1 LSTTESEHF
10 KNNEG
15 AKERL
20 RQQQAPAPCPA
31 TAPHHHY
38 WGEWFKHRLASLLV
52 FGFIVF
58 GTVRI
63 VSTYSVFNHT
73 VDELAHL
80 ACGMEWLDRGTY
92 MIEGQHPPLARI
104 MGALGP
110 YLSGIGLQGVW
121 DKQRDAGGMYAEGM
135 AILRKGDQ
143 YQQTLVLSHL
153 GILPFFW
160 IGCLAV
166 YFWARKYFGAPTGVV
181 AVFLFTFIPTVL
193 AHSSVTTTDMAL
205 TAFMGAVFVAML
217 FWCEDPSDK
226 RSLIFGTMVA
236 LAILSK
242 FSCLAFFPAATLA
255 TITAYLVAAQP
266 GIRKLFA
273 SIKNLLLPA
282 ALALSV
288 AILIIWAGYRFHYGQ
303 VFFAHIKLPAPE
315 LYSGIKSVWDHNQG
329 GHATYL
335 LGMHND
341 HGWWYFFPI
350 ALGIK
355 TPLPLLLLL
364 FFGAWESIRRWKE
377 KAGAFLFPLC
387 FSLAILGV
395 GMAGHINVG
404 VRHILPVYIG
414 FSIIAAIGAVRL
426 YELGRNVAWV
436 KWFLW
441 FCMGWMAYTSLAAHP
456 DYLAYFNFLAG
467 DAPET
472 VPGLH
477 GPEKILADSDVDWGQ
492 DMRRLAA
499 RLKEKGIT
507 RFSMIPIS
515 WDDYSKNDM
524 PQMDWG
530 NAYHPNPGWNAV
542 SISFWLNMRMGIE
555 HPWPDSPDAVPVEHV
570 GKGILLYYFPE
581 KTGETRNPPPART
594 R

>member
-1 LSTTESEHF
+1 M
-10 KNNEG
+10 
-15 AKERL
+15 
-20 RQQQAPAPCPA
+20 
-31 TAPHHHY
+31 
-38 WGEWFKHRLASLLV
+38 LV

-92 MIEGQHPPLARI
+92 VIEGQHPPLARV

-121 DKQRDAGGMYAEGM
+121 DKQRDPGGMYAEGI

-166 YFWARKYFGAPTGVV
+166 YFWARRYFGVPTAVV
-181 AVFLFTFIPTVL
+181 AVFLFSFIPTVL
-193 AHSSVTTTDMAL
+193 AHSAVTTTDMAL
-205 TAFMGAVFVAML
+205 TAFMGAVYVAML
-217 FWCEDPSDK
+217 FWCENPSDK
-226 RSLIFGTMVA
+226 RSLIFGTMGA

-266 GIRKLFA
+266 GVRKLFA
-273 SIKNLLLPA
+273 SIQNLLLPA

-355 TPLPLLLLL
+355 TPLALLLLL

-414 FSIIAAIGAVRL
+414 FSITAAIGAVRL
-426 YELGRNVAWV
+426 YELGRNVAWA

-467 DAPET
+467 DEPET

-492 DMRRLAA
+492 DMRRLAT

-507 RFSMIPIS
+507 HFSMIPIS

-524 PQMDWG
+524 PRMDG
-530 NAYHPNPGWNAV
+530 GSAFHPNPGWNAV
-542 SISFWLNMRMGIE
+542 SISFWLNMRMGID
-555 HPWPDSPDAVPVEHV
+555 HPWPDSPNAVPVEHV
-570 GKGILLYYFPE
+570 GKGILLYYFPD
-581 KTGETRNPPPART
+581 KTGDTVNPTPART